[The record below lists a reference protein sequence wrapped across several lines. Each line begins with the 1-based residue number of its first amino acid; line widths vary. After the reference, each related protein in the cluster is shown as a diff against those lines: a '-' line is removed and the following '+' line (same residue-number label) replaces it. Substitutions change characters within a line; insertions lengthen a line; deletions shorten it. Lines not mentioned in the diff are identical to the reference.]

1 LGTQTKKNNNG
12 EELET
17 VLAMVAPW
25 RSRIAGSVSSA
36 PTSWRGLQFSPEHEV
51 PRAAAALL
59 KLLLEYCELVL
70 QVGDLLLKCCDFL
83 FQTSDAL
90 AVRSDAR
97 GSCFYLRLR
106 LEYLHFAGEEMRV
119 ARFLGSGLPGKNL
132 DEGRLA
138 LHQVLQAGL
147 HGAEIIERMH
157 AFGAG
162 AKFAGRLRTAQEQ
175 NAEDSDFVAIE
186 VKGLLEAVFVFGDAA
201 VRGTDGADEG
211 LPVQRMQRLP
221 DGRFVEVHGG
231 FAVGFLVAGIDE
243 GV

>member
-1 LGTQTKKNNNG
+1 MRTNSRVILRW
-12 EELET
+12 EH
-17 VLAMVAPW
+17 VVHVA
-25 RSRIAGSVSSA
+25 RGDGS
-36 PTSWRGLQFSPEHEV
+36 
-51 PRAAAALL
+51 
-59 KLLLEYCELVL
+59 LLELFSEYGELVL

-106 LEYLHFAGEEMRV
+106 VEYLHFAGEEMRV

-162 AKFAGRLRTAQEQ
+162 AKFAGRLRTAQKQ
-175 NAEDSDFVAIE
+175 NAQDGDFVAIE
-186 VKGLLEAVFVFGDAA
+186 VEGFLQAVLVLGDAA
-201 VRGTDGADEG
+201 VRSAD
-211 LPVQRMQRLP
+211 
-221 DGRFVEVHGG
+221 
-231 FAVGFLVAGIDE
+231 VAD
-243 GV
+243 